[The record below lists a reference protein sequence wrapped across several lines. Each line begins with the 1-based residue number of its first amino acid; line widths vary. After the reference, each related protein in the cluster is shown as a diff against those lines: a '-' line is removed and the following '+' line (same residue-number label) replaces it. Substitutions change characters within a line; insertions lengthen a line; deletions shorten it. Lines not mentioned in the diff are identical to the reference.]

1 MLKKMKVLLIS
12 PQHWGTM
19 RITKHHYAVELAKLG
34 HEVYFLEPTDASWQ
48 WNSSSFELKPSD
60 AQGVILVR
68 QKINVPYNLKFHTKG
83 IFDSFIKR
91 HIHRLEK
98 QLGPFDLVWSFDLTN
113 AMPLKYFSKK
123 SKKIFFA
130 ADWPQMTEAVK
141 AAEGANL
148 LISVAQEILDQ
159 YGAHYRNLL
168 LSHGVADCFIVAG
181 KQAYLKTDE
190 QFRIGMSG
198 NFLRP
203 DLDRPVL
210 IDIITS
216 YPNILFEC
224 FGSYELKNSNL
235 GGAVNQETSK
245 FIQILHEATNVI
257 LHGMVSP
264 EKLAIELRRMDAF
277 LICYD
282 VEKDQS
288 KGTNYH
294 KVNEYLA
301 FGKPV
306 FSNYISAYDFVG
318 SGITMVQSK
327 LTGNSNLKNLMEI
340 FFTNNVNNSFN
351 NQIFSYKDN
360 LKVILELL

>member
-1 MLKKMKVLLIS
+1 MFKKMKVLLIS
-12 PQHWGTM
+12 PQHWGIM
-19 RITKHHYAVELAKLG
+19 RVTKHHYAIELAKLG

-48 WNSSSFELKPSD
+48 WNSSSFEIKPSD
-60 AQGVILVR
+60 AQGVKLVC
-68 QKINVPYNLKFHTKG
+68 QKINVPYNLKFHAKG

-91 HIHRLEK
+91 HINQLEK
-98 QLGPFDLVWSFDLTN
+98 QLGLFDLVWSFDLNN

-130 ADWPQMTEAVK
+130 ADCPQVTEAVK
-141 AAEGANL
+141 AADGANL
-148 LISVAQEILDQ
+148 LVSVAQEILDQ
-159 YGAHYRNLL
+159 YPANFKKLL
-168 LSHGVADCFIVAG
+168 LSHGVSECFILAG
-181 KQAYLKTDE
+181 KHSYLKTDE

-203 DLDRPVL
+203 DIDRPIL

-216 YPNILFEC
+216 YPDILFEC

-235 GGAVNQETSK
+235 GGANDLETFE
-245 FIQILHEATNVI
+245 FIKKLKEAPNVI
-257 LHGMVSP
+257 LFGMVRP

-294 KVNEYLA
+294 KVSEYLA
-301 FGKPV
+301 YGKPI
-306 FSNYISAYDFVG
+306 FSNHISAYNFVG

-327 LTGNSNLKNLMEI
+327 LKGNSNLKNLLEI
-340 FFTNNVNNSFN
+340 FFKNNINNSFK

-360 LKVILELL
+360 LIVILELL